1 MEGLKKI
8 NIGDIYWM
16 PSNKPI
22 DKKSIDIKL
31 IVTKVGTK
39 FIYANNEDTNWEYKF
54 TFKSDGV
61 LDLVNNMCSGQA
73 YSEEQWEKQK
83 LIIKLDKL
91 TQKFKQEFSQIN
103 NSTDF
108 KKYQKLVSEMNELS
122 QKILNL

>member
-39 FIYANNEDTNWEYKF
+39 FI
-54 TFKSDGV
+54 
-61 LDLVNNMCSGQA
+61 
-73 YSEEQWEKQK
+73 
-83 LIIKLDKL
+83 
-91 TQKFKQEFSQIN
+91 
-103 NSTDF
+103 
-108 KKYQKLVSEMNELS
+108 
-122 QKILNL
+122 